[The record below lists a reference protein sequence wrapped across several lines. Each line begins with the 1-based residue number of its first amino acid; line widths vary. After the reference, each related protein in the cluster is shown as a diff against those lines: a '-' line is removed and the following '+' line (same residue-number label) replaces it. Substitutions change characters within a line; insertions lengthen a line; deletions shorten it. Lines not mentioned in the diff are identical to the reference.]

1 METNT
6 ELERML
12 AETEQRAA
20 ADMAARADDCLDRLD
35 SHLIMLRGM
44 GVEVK
49 VTLIMSEDNAK
60 HSIEVG
66 PADRWCKVY
75 YSDLDDLKRKLA
87 DAREAQ
93 LEAET
98 LGLVAPPKGAS
109 R

>member
-12 AETEQRAA
+12 AEVEQREAA
-20 ADMAARADDCLDRLD
+20 ALAERANECLDKLD
-35 SHLIMLRGM
+35 SHLIMLRGL
-44 GVEVK
+44 GVDVK

-66 PADRWCKVY
+66 PADRRVKIY
-75 YSDLDDLKRKLA
+75 YSDLEDLKRKLA

-93 LEAET
+93 IEVVT
-98 LGLVAPPKGAS
+98 LGLVAPPKGRA
-109 R
+109 

>member
-12 AETEQRAA
+12 AEVEQREAA
-20 ADMAARADDCLDRLD
+20 ALAERANECLDKLD
-35 SHLIMLRGM
+35 SHLIMLRGL
-44 GVEVK
+44 GVDVK

-66 PADRWCKVY
+66 PADRRCKIY
-75 YSDLDDLKRKLA
+75 YSDLGDLKRKLA

-93 LEAET
+93 LEAEA
-98 LGLVAPPKGAS
+98 LGLVGAPKGRA
-109 R
+109 